1 MRERHASFLRFSKS
15 ATREEKADE
24 GGMGG
29 QERREQIYKN
39 VNQVRHDNGD
49 ALAWIIR
56 GETTRNLKPMPARS
70 SRLFV
75 IDRRSRDI
83 IDHGSPELK
92 YRFRLRFIEI
102 IRDRPPSRGNRRA
115 IKIGSARSPIVMADL
130 NLYNGSRLHAAFPS
144 HLSFF

>member
-29 QERREQIYKN
+29 QERQEQIYKN

-56 GETTRNLKPMPARS
+56 GENDQEFKT
-70 SRLFV
+70 
-75 IDRRSRDI
+75 
-83 IDHGSPELK
+83 
-92 YRFRLRFIEI
+92 
-102 IRDRPPSRGNRRA
+102 
-115 IKIGSARSPIVMADL
+115 SARALFSAVRNRLPIAR
-130 NLYNGSRLHAAFPS
+130 YHRSWEPGA
-144 HLSFF
+144 